1 MKHVLTI
8 LPGSRLYTVLARPLS
23 CLYVIACSMYIYVD
37 DRFQTEMVANIK
49 SVGVGMCR
57 LDHTYVQAGPHI
69 CARVKHMDDLSRI
82 HTHKHT
88 HTYIHKNSDV
98 LIVKITVGL
107 AQACPNY
114 PKDD

>member
-1 MKHVLTI
+1 M
-8 LPGSRLYTVLARPLS
+8 
-23 CLYVIACSMYIYVD
+23 
-37 DRFQTEMVANIK
+37 
-49 SVGVGMCR
+49 
-57 LDHTYVQAGPHI
+57 QAGPHI